1 MRVVREIHNDRCKI
15 TVFSWNAK
23 YLIKLEQGDLEQTY
37 KVDEMD
43 VISEDDIDEILN
55 EQFISEAMKLFK
67 SMSDSLAKATAHL

>member
-1 MRVVREIHNDRCKI
+1 MRVVKEINNERCKI

-43 VISEDDIDEILN
+43 ILDENDLNEILS
-55 EQFISEAMKLFK
+55 ESFISEAIQRFK
-67 SMSDSLAKATAHL
+67 EMNESLSKATEHL